1 MEAKNKPIDKL
12 NFEDALEEL
21 ETIARDLEEGELK
34 LDESISRFERGTELK
49 KFCREKLEEAERKIE
64 ILQKGKGTGTE
75 KKVRKKKVKVKEE
88 TGEIDD
94 KEDLQGSLL

>member
-1 MEAKNKPIDKL
+1 MEVKNKPIEKL
-12 NFEDALEEL
+12 TFEDALEEL
-21 ETIARDLEEGELK
+21 ETIARDLEQGDLK
-34 LDESISRFERGTELK
+34 LDESIARFERGTELK

-64 ILQKGKGTGTE
+64 ILQKGTGGE
-75 KKVRKKKVKVKEE
+75 KKTKKKKVKVKEE

>member
-1 MEAKNKPIDKL
+1 MAEKKQNQFD
-12 NFEDALEEL
+12 FEKGLEESEQIVFNL
-21 ETIARDLEEGELK
+21 EKGEVK
-34 LDESISRFERGTELK
+34 LDEALKLFEQGVAISRKCEK
-49 KFCREKLEEAERKIE
+49 KLSQAERKIE
-64 ILQKGKGTGTE
+64 ILQKGTGGE